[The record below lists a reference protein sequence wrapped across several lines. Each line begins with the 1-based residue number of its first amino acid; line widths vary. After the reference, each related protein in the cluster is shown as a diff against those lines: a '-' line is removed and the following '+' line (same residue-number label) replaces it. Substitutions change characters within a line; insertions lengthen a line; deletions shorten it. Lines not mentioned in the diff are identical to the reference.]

1 VLANPLPEWL
11 ETMLANPPTAGNG
24 VHDWLF
30 QTARQLH
37 AHMGT
42 VEIEKTLEARLEGC
56 GRHVPMREIRDAIKN
71 SSRCAWEPTGQT
83 GVTQTPLPLRPEAD
97 TAQIDRIVRTGIGL
111 YDFWECSPVRFDDA
125 DGPLQ
130 TEYVIDQLIPGNP
143 LLCVGKSSSEFATR
157 RREVW
162 RGHLSQYQFIVPQ
175 PMTKVTGLT
184 LDGRSSEHTKEA
196 TGPLTWLVC
205 EFDFSKYARNGVTPT
220 EWLPW
225 IVGWEDEGISIADA
239 CSALLWALAALAP
252 LVLVVSSG
260 GKSLHGWFRI
270 QGVTL
275 GQLNKFTQRALTLG
289 ACSSTLRNP
298 SQFVRMPD
306 GTRDNGNRQLVWYF
320 DPPNF

>member
-1 VLANPLPEWL
+1 MNQLPPFL

-30 QTARQLH
+30 QVSRQLH

-42 VEIEKTLEARLEGC
+42 LEMEKLLEARLEGC
-56 GRHVPMREIRDAIKN
+56 GRHVPLREIRDAVKN
-71 SSRCAWEPTGQT
+71 SARCAWEPTGQT
-83 GVTQTPLPLRPEAD
+83 GVTLAPQSHHPEPDAVE
-97 TAQIDRIVRTGIGL
+97 IDHIVRTGIGL
-111 YDFWECSPVRFDDA
+111 YDLWECSPIRFGDA
-125 DGPLQ
+125 DSPPQ
-130 TEYVIDQLIPGNP
+130 TEYVTDQLFPGNP
-143 LLCVGKSSSEFATR
+143 LLCVGKSSAEFATR

-162 RGHLSQYQFIVPQ
+162 RGHLSKYQFIVPQ

-184 LDGRSSEHTKEA
+184 LDGRPSEHTKDA

-205 EFDFSKYARNGVTPT
+205 EFDFSKYARDGKTPA

-225 IVGWEDEGISIADA
+225 VKGWEAEGITIADA
-239 CSALLWALAALAP
+239 CSALLWELGGLAP

-260 GKSLHGWFRI
+260 GKSLHGWFHV

-275 GQLNKFTQRALTLG
+275 AELQNFTKAAFRLG
-289 ACSSTLRNP
+289 ACSSTISNR

-306 GTRDNGNRQLVWYF
+306 GMRDNGNRQLIWYF
-320 DPPNF
+320 HPAIF